1 MTAAQTI
8 SVIMPSFNAA
18 HYMERSLPPLIAMR
32 ERGEVL
38 EVIVVDDCSTDPTNV
53 ETATRLGARVIRM
66 PRNGGPGAARNH
78 AVKEARGDIIWLVDA
93 DVIAHDDAAQKVGA
107 VFADQGVAAVFGS
120 YDDRPPAD
128 NFASQYKNLVHR
140 YYHQRAALESE
151 SFWAGCGAIRA
162 DVYRRLGGFDGSR
175 YGRPSIEDIEF
186 GARMREAGLRIRLEP
201 ALLGSHLKNWTL
213 KEVVRTDIFQRAIPW
228 SRLILSGRGPRNDLN
243 VSGAERIRAVI
254 AAAFVGSIILAPL
267 AVIAPAFGYLALGAS
282 VLVAVAN
289 FELFVFFAKL
299 RSFRFALAAT
309 LWHQVYYV
317 YSAGAYAFCVAEKW
331 FGPKAAPEPAR

>member
-1 MTAAQTI
+1 MTAPPTI

-32 ERGEVL
+32 ARGEVL
-38 EVIVVDDCSTDPTNV
+38 EVIVVDDCSTDPANV

-66 PRNGGPGAARNH
+66 PKNGGPGAARNH
-78 AVKEARGDIIWLVDA
+78 AVREARGDIIWLVDA
-93 DVIAHDDAAQKVGA
+93 DVIAHDDAALKVRA
-107 VFADQGVAAVFGS
+107 IFEDESVAAAFGS

-162 DVYRRLGGFDGSR
+162 DVYRRLGGFDGAR

-201 ALLGSHLKNWTL
+201 KLLGSHMKHWTL

-243 VSGAERIRAVI
+243 VSGAERARAAI
-254 AAAFVGSIILAPL
+254 AAAFIGSLILSPLALVAPVFGYILLGATAL
-267 AVIAPAFGYLALGAS
+267 AVIANLD
-282 VLVAVAN
+282 
-289 FELFVFFAKL
+289 LFSFFAKL
-299 RSFRFALAAT
+299 RSPAFALAAT
-309 LWHQVYYV
+309 AWHQVYYV
-317 YSAGAYAFCVAEKW
+317 YSAGAYAYCAAEKF
-331 FGPKAAPEPAR
+331 FGPKAAPAGAR

>member
-1 MTAAQTI
+1 MTALPTI

-18 HYMERSLPPLIAMR
+18 HYMARSLPPLIDMR
-32 ERGEVL
+32 ARGEVL
-38 EVIVVDDCSTDPTNV
+38 EVIVVDDCSTDPSNI
-53 ETATRLGARVIRM
+53 EMATRLGARVIRM
-66 PRNGGPGAARNH
+66 QKNGGPGAARNH
-78 AVKEARGDIIWLVDA
+78 AVREAQGDVIWLVDA
-93 DVIAHDDAAQKVGA
+93 DVVVHGDAALKVRA
-107 VFADQGVAAVFGS
+107 IFADPDIAAAFGS

-201 ALLGSHLKNWTL
+201 QLLGSHLKQWTL

-243 VSGAERIRAVI
+243 VSGAERVRAVI
-254 AAAFVGSIILAPL
+254 AGSFIGSILLAPFAFVSSF
-267 AVIAPAFGYLALGAS
+267 FGYLLLAATA
-282 VLVAVAN
+282 LVAIAN
-289 FELFVFFAKL
+289 FELIAFFAKV
-299 RSFRFALAAT
+299 RSPIFALAAT
-309 LWHQVYYV
+309 GWHQVYYV
-317 YSAGAYAFCVAEKW
+317 YSAGAYAYCVAEKMS
-331 FGPKAAPEPAR
+331 GSKAAPATAR